1 MHHIPEYNAGQDAV
15 PEWVTYA
22 PKSLVAIVSRI
33 SDHRKWL
40 APIAEESF
48 GYSLVLQKAINNQT
62 DQWIADGTMTRETKV
77 SPMGP
82 SRSFTRP
89 PQVTREF
96 ARAIVYDIARPI
108 TTLRTQ
114 LQVAERAIYRLLRG
128 ADNALKDADLVVA
141 FICYRGCMEQVAH
154 MAILERDLAKLQP
167 EFNYPAAQRFVG
179 AAYDVLCRKLYATRV
194 GWQQFYDRNSFEQSI
209 LKDEISYEAHKDR
222 LDTTAKSC
230 LAGIDHLN
238 KRLKGTRACYEIL
251 CEFTHPNVGA
261 LVAFTRSAEHRIDSG
276 GVPWIDKTLDE
287 KGPFALL
294 QEFGFVVERLCE
306 AVALSLDEFRDRI
319 LPDLNRFEGAL
330 QPAIQA
336 LCRKTIGNNPAL
348 VDRYEPC
355 PCLSG
360 NKTRFCCGKR

>member
-1 MHHIPEYNAGQDAV
+1 
-15 PEWVTYA
+15 
-22 PKSLVAIVSRI
+22 
-33 SDHRKWL
+33 
-40 APIAEESF
+40 
-48 GYSLVLQKAINNQT
+48 
-62 DQWIADGTMTRETKV
+62 
-77 SPMGP
+77 
-82 SRSFTRP
+82 
-89 PQVTREF
+89 
-96 ARAIVYDIARPI
+96 
-108 TTLRTQ
+108 
-114 LQVAERAIYRLLRG
+114 
-128 ADNALKDADLVVA
+128 
-141 FICYRGCMEQVAH
+141 
-154 MAILERDLAKLQP
+154 
-167 EFNYPAAQRFVG
+167 
-179 AAYDVLCRKLYATRV
+179 
-194 GWQQFYDRNSFEQSI
+194 
-209 LKDEISYEAHKDR
+209 
-222 LDTTAKSC
+222 
-230 LAGIDHLN
+230 
-238 KRLKGTRACYEIL
+238 
-251 CEFTHPNVGA
+251 VGA

>member
-1 MHHIPEYNAGQDAV
+1 
-15 PEWVTYA
+15 
-22 PKSLVAIVSRI
+22 
-33 SDHRKWL
+33 
-40 APIAEESF
+40 
-48 GYSLVLQKAINNQT
+48 
-62 DQWIADGTMTRETKV
+62 
-77 SPMGP
+77 
-82 SRSFTRP
+82 
-89 PQVTREF
+89 
-96 ARAIVYDIARPI
+96 
-108 TTLRTQ
+108 
-114 LQVAERAIYRLLRG
+114 
-128 ADNALKDADLVVA
+128 
-141 FICYRGCMEQVAH
+141 
-154 MAILERDLAKLQP
+154 
-167 EFNYPAAQRFVG
+167 
-179 AAYDVLCRKLYATRV
+179 
-194 GWQQFYDRNSFEQSI
+194 